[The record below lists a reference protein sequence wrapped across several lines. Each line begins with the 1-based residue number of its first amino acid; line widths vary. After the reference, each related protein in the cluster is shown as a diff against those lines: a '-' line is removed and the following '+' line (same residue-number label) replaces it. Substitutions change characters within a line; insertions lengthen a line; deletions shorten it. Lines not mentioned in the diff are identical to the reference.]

1 MLETG
6 LFELNAVAAISA
18 HRSFR
23 AAATELGISPSA
35 LSHAI
40 AGLEKRLGVR
50 LINRTTRSVSLSQA
64 GERFLARVSPALREI
79 AGAMEDVNAFR
90 DTPTGT
96 LRINFKERAGHLI
109 LRPVVA
115 KYLRLYPDMQ
125 VELTVEGRPI
135 DIVAE
140 GFDAGIRLAES
151 VPQDMVA
158 VPCGPDSRF
167 IVVGAP
173 SYFERK
179 SVPRSPAD
187 LLAHE
192 CIRRRMPGGKLYRWE
207 FEKRG
212 EEMALDVPG
221 RLTLDNDGLMIEAAL
236 EGLGLA
242 FVSDW
247 WVADYLGD
255 GSLQAVLED
264 WTPPFPGLCLYYPRH
279 RHMTAGLRAFVDLIR
294 QEKKSVVGMKTG
306 VQPSARPV
314 HATIGASR
322 AKSTKQ
328 RGAPAATGR

>member
-1 MLETG
+1 MLEAG

-79 AGAMEDVNAFR
+79 AGAMEEVNEFR

-96 LRINFKERAGHLI
+96 LRINTKERAAHQI

-115 KYLRLYPDMQ
+115 KYLRRYPDMQ
-125 VELTVEGRPI
+125 VELVMEGRTI

-151 VPQDMVA
+151 VPQDMIA

-167 IVVGAP
+167 IVIGSP
-173 SYFERK
+173 SYFERA
-179 SVPRSPAD
+179 SVPRSPSD
-187 LLAHE
+187 LLAHQ
-192 CIRRRMPGGKLYRWE
+192 CIRRRMPSGKLYRWE

-212 EEMALDVPG
+212 EEIALDVPG
-221 RLTLDNDGLMIEAAL
+221 RLTLDNDSLMIEAAI

-242 FVSDW
+242 FVSDF
-247 WVADYLGD
+247 WVTDYLATGV
-255 GSLQAVLED
+255 LRAVLED
-264 WTPPFPGLCLYYPRH
+264 WTPPFPGLRLYYPGH
-279 RHMTAGLRAFVDLIR
+279 RHMTAGLRAFVDLIKEER
-294 QEKKSVVGMKTG
+294 KSTAVAAKSATKNEKKAV
-306 VQPSARPV
+306 
-314 HATIGASR
+314 
-322 AKSTKQ
+322 
-328 RGAPAATGR
+328 

>member
-64 GERFLARVSPALREI
+64 GERFLARVNPALREI
-79 AGAMEDVNAFR
+79 AGAMEEVNEFR

-96 LRINFKERAGHLI
+96 LRINAKERAAHQI

-115 KYLRLYPDMQ
+115 EYLRRYPDMQ
-125 VELTVEGRPI
+125 VELTMEGRTI

-151 VPQDMVA
+151 VPQDMIA
-158 VPCGPDSRF
+158 IPCGPDSRF
-167 IVVGAP
+167 IVVGSP
-173 SYFERK
+173 GYFERA
-179 SVPRSPAD
+179 SVPRSPSD
-187 LLAHE
+187 LLAHQ
-192 CIRRRMPGGKLYRWE
+192 CIRRRMPSGKLYRWE
-207 FEKRG
+207 FEMRG
-212 EEMALDVPG
+212 EEVALDVPG
-221 RLTLDNDGLMIEAAL
+221 RLTLDNDSLMVEAAL

-242 FVSDW
+242 FVSEF
-247 WVADYLGD
+247 WVTDHLAT
-255 GSLQAVLED
+255 GSLRAVLED
-264 WTPPFPGLCLYYPRH
+264 WTPPFPGLRLYYPGH
-279 RHMTAGLRAFVDLIR
+279 RHMTAGLRAFVDLLK
-294 QEKKSVVGMKTG
+294 EESKSIGAAAK
-306 VQPSARPV
+306 SARKNQKKAV
-314 HATIGASR
+314 
-322 AKSTKQ
+322 
-328 RGAPAATGR
+328 

>member
-1 MLETG
+1 MIETG

-23 AAATELGISPSA
+23 AAANELGISPSA

-79 AGAMEDVNAFR
+79 AGAMEEVNAFR

-96 LRINFKERAGHLI
+96 LRINTKERAAHQI

-115 KYLRLYPDMQ
+115 KYLRRYPDMQ
-125 VELTVEGRPI
+125 VELIMEGRPI

-140 GFDAGIRLAES
+140 GFDAGIRLAEA
-151 VPQDMVA
+151 VPQDMIA
-158 VPCGPDSRF
+158 VPCGPDTRF

-173 SYFERK
+173 SYFANA
-179 SVPRSPAD
+179 SPPQSPSD
-187 LLAHE
+187 LIAHQ
-192 CIRRRMPGGKLYRWE
+192 CIRRKMPSGKLYRWE

-212 EEMALDVPG
+212 EELALDVPG
-221 RLTLDNDGLMIEAAL
+221 RLTLDNDSLMVEAAV

-242 FVSDW
+242 FVSEFWAIDR
-247 WVADYLGD
+247 VATGELRV
-255 GSLQAVLED
+255 VLED
-264 WTPPFPGLCLYYPRH
+264 WTPPFPGLRLYYPGH
-279 RHMTAGLRAFVDLIR
+279 RHMTAGLRAFVDLLR
-294 QEKKSVVGMKTG
+294 EENRAAASTK
-306 VQPSARPV
+306 PDAP
-314 HATIGASR
+314 SR
-322 AKSTKQ
+322 ARHAGKK
-328 RGAPAATGR
+328 

>member
-247 WVADYLGD
+247 WVADYLAD

-306 VQPSARPV
+306 VPSGARPV
-314 HATIGASR
+314 HTRPAHA
-322 AKSTKQ
+322 TKQ